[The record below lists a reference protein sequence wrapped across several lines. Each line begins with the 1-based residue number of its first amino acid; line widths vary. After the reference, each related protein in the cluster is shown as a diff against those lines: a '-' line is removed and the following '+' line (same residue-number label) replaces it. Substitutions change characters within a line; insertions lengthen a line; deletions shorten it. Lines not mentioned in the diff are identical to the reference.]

1 MTIKKYRNPDTIPF
15 ELLGYQRKLQSQRK
29 IGMII
34 YEMFLNRDTNKL
46 QSVSISQLER
56 DYKIRSETVW
66 KYLGDRISR
75 KSLENAEKCIKLI
88 PEDIRAIQDVL
99 DLSNKI
105 SMLSPF
111 QAKITKYV
119 INYLLHTK
127 E

>member
-1 MTIKKYRNPDTIPF
+1 
-15 ELLGYQRKLQSQRK
+15 
-29 IGMII
+29 MII
-34 YEMFLNRDTNKL
+34 YEMFLNKDTNKL

>member
-34 YEMFLNRDTNKL
+34 YEMFLNKDTNKL

>member
-34 YEMFLNRDTNKL
+34 YEMFLNKDTNKL

-66 KYLGDRISR
+66 KYLGERISR

>member
-34 YEMFLNRDTNKL
+34 YEMFLNRESNKL

>member
-1 MTIKKYRNPDTIPF
+1 MTLKKYRNPETIPF
-15 ELLGYQRKLQSQRK
+15 ELLGFQRKLKSQRK

-34 YEMFLNRDTNKL
+34 YEMFLNKDTNKL

>member
-1 MTIKKYRNPDTIPF
+1 MTIKKYRNPETIPF

-34 YEMFLNRDTNKL
+34 YEMFLNKDTNKL

>member
-34 YEMFLNRDTNKL
+34 YEMFLNKDTNKL

-99 DLSNKI
+99 DLSSKI

>member
-34 YEMFLNRDTNKL
+34 YEMFLNRESNKL

-66 KYLGDRISR
+66 KYLGERISR